1 MIVFLNKMVKRLGN
15 FSTCLHYMNF
25 PPFLPLTHKCPE
37 FSLPRD
43 LITGNIVSTG
53 LLHLL

>member
-1 MIVFLNKMVKRLGN
+1 MIVFLNKMVKRLGT
-15 FSTCLHYMNF
+15 FSTCLHYMNL

-53 LLHLL
+53 LHLL